1 MEGKLPNEQH
11 ILSAFDRDLES
22 IQAMIMKMGGLV
34 EAAITD
40 GARALETLD
49 AELAEKVRQNDKVI
63 DELDERINQEAAKVI
78 ALRSPTATDLRTV
91 LSVMRISLSLER
103 IGDFAKNMGKRIP
116 VLVEATPVE
125 GSKSALRRMAKDVEV
140 MLKDVLDAYI
150 QRDAEMAEDVRQRDH
165 EVDQMY
171 NALFRELLTHMLE
184 DPRQIT
190 SCMHL
195 HFIAKNVERMG
206 DHVTSIAEQVIYLVE
221 GTMPEESRP
230 KGDDTSYVGPDGEHD
245 E

>member
-1 MEGKLPNEQH
+1 MPNEQH
-11 ILSAFDRDLES
+11 ILSAFDRDLET
-22 IQAMIMKMGGLV
+22 IQALIMKMGGLV
-34 EAAITD
+34 EVAISE
-40 GARALETLD
+40 GAKALETLD
-49 AELAEKVRQNDKVI
+49 MELADKVREDDKII
-63 DELDERINQEAAKVI
+63 DELEERINEEAAKVL

-91 LSVMRISLSLER
+91 LSVMRISSSLER
-103 IGDFAKNMGKRIP
+103 IGDFAKNMGKRVP
-116 VLVEATPVE
+116 SLVESVPVE
-125 GSKSALRRMAKDVEV
+125 GSKSALRRMAKDVEI
-140 MLKDVLDAYI
+140 MLMDALDAYI
-150 QRDAEMAEDVRQRDH
+150 QRDAEKAEDVRQRDH

-206 DHVTSIAEQVIYLVE
+206 DHATSIAEQVIYLVK

-230 KGDDTSYVGPDGEHD
+230 KGDDTSYVGPDGEHV
-245 E
+245 